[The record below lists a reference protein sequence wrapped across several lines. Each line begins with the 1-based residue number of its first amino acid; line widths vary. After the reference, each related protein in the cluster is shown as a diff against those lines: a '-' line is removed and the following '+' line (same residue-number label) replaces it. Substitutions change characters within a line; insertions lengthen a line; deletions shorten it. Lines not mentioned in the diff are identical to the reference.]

1 MFRLK
6 KVNNHGDVKD
16 SLGEL
21 VRAIFAFEYKVFM
34 FGFLNK
40 KRCIIFK
47 ILVLKHRNMRILRI
61 HMEVNGSSVSFLIK

>member
-21 VRAIFAFEYKVFM
+21 VRAIFSFGYKIFM
-34 FGFLNK
+34 FGFSNK
-40 KRCIIFK
+40 KRCIFFK
-47 ILVLKHRNMRILRI
+47 TSGIKTLEYENTSDI
-61 HMEVNGSSVSFLIK
+61 HGS